1 MSNYNNNT
9 SFGEQSAWSES
20 RYIICGEQKQ
30 SQWINSV
37 AKQAAKLISDQLK
50 NSNAP
55 ENTKK

>member
-1 MSNYNNNT
+1 MSNYNKNT
-9 SFGEQSAWSES
+9 SIDEQSAWSKS
-20 RYIICGEQKQ
+20 SYIFWGEQKQ

-50 NSNAP
+50 NSNAL